1 MKVPRHILE
10 SIVYEEFVRYIGK
23 NLNEA
28 PKKTTPL
35 DGEEPLEKS
44 SGEELPPD
52 PDAAP
57 EEPTGMPELGGAG
70 DEPPEIPDEQDPS
83 DDELTQDVE
92 GEEPVGGEIAQE
104 LQGKTIQ
111 SITADPDSK
120 MMPGAQEIV
129 LTFNEIP
136 DALRI
141 LVTKTGRVKYFF
153 KGLHNDLGTDAEGQA
168 AQEDEYTQAP
178 DDMGDVPQGDNIQ
191 SVDTPVPDRSE
202 DEEEEEIEI

>member
-10 SIVYEEFVRYIGK
+10 RIVYEEFVRFVGQ
-23 NLNEA
+23 NLIEA
-28 PKKTTPL
+28 PKKTNPV
-35 DGEEPLEKS
+35 DDDPVEKEPDE
-44 SGEELPPD
+44 PAIPD
-52 PDAAP
+52 PEAAP
-57 EEPTGMPELGGAG
+57 EEPTGMPELGGEA
-70 DEPPEIPDEQDPS
+70 DPQEIPDDPDPA
-83 DDELTQDVE
+83 DDELAQDA
-92 GEEPVGGEIAQE
+92 GLEEPVGGEIAQE

-178 DDMGDVPQGDNIQ
+178 DDMGDVPAGDNIQ
-191 SVDTPVPDRSE
+191 TVDTPRPDRSE
-202 DEEEEEIEI
+202 EDEDEEEIEI